1 MQSQVC
7 AHTERAKVWN
17 KYQTFL
23 PKKERSTVVYGHDS
37 RRGLQ
42 LGKYTKGL
50 DTGCVKGGKLTA
62 LILTSGNNKKPKT
75 ISVDCKDYRPKR
87 APSGEEL
94 GQS

>member
-1 MQSQVC
+1 MY
-7 AHTERAKVWN
+7 TDRAKVWN

-50 DTGCVKGGKLTA
+50 DTGCVRGGKLTA
-62 LILTSGNNKKPKT
+62 LILTSGNNKKSKT
-75 ISVDCKDYRPKR
+75 ISVDCKDHRPKR
-87 APSGEEL
+87 VSEEL